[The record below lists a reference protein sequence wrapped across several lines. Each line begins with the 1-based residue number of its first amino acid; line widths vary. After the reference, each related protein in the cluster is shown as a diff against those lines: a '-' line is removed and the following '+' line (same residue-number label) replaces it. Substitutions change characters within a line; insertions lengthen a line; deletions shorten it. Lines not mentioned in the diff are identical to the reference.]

1 MIIDFSKYK
10 VRITDKSVNKAFAE
24 KVKIH
29 QIAEY
34 VQDKINTAFKKAIC
48 EELGLKPD
56 DFTVHIEGDLSI
68 IDDDSLILKEIQHE
82 CDYCAYCDNSDIIY
96 GIDTNFCT
104 KRNCRINKEEIESIR
119 KEGGCKDFTLWARY
133 LKSEKE
139 R

>member
-10 VRITDKSVNKAFAE
+10 VRITDKSVNETFAE

-29 QIAEY
+29 KIAEY
-34 VQDKINTAFKKAIC
+34 VQDKINTAFKKALC
-48 EELGLKPD
+48 EELGLKQS
-56 DFTVHIEGDLSI
+56 DFTIHIEGEFFI

-82 CDYCAYCDNSDIIY
+82 CDYCAHCDNSDIVY

-104 KRNCRINKEEIESIR
+104 KRKHHIDKEELENIR

>member
-48 EELGLKPD
+48 EELGLKLN
-56 DFTVHIEGDLSI
+56 DFTVYIEGYLSI

-82 CDYCAYCDNSDIIY
+82 CNYCAYCDNSDIIY

-104 KRNCRINKEEIESIR
+104 KRNHCIHQEELDVIR

-133 LKSEKE
+133 LKSVKE

>member
-10 VRITDKSVNKAFAE
+10 VRITDKSVNEAFAE

-29 QIAEY
+29 KIAEY
-34 VQDKINTAFKKAIC
+34 VQNKINTAFKKALC
-48 EELGLKPD
+48 EELDLKQS
-56 DFTVHIEGDLSI
+56 DFTIHIEGELFI

-96 GIDTNFCT
+96 CIDTNFCT
-104 KRNCRINKEEIESIR
+104 KRNCRINKEELESIR

>member
-10 VRITDKSVNKAFAE
+10 IRITDKSVNKAFAE

-29 QIAEY
+29 KIAEY
-34 VQDKINTAFKKAIC
+34 VQDKINTAFKNAIC

-82 CDYCAYCDNSDIIY
+82 CDYCAHCDNFDFEY
-96 GIDTNFCT
+96 GININFCT
-104 KRNCRINKEEIESIR
+104 KRNRRINEAELETIR
-119 KEGGCKDFTLWARY
+119 KEGGCKDFTLLARY